1 MFVDAVGNVSAITE
15 APETIVCHVL
25 DGGESVQCG
34 EQIFSLPEDA
44 LGIGDW
50 EFWLYLGVYVFLV
63 LFAGEYSYICSSQLW
78 NAFSALNKS
87 KVNSDYANERQL
99 TLQYLFSSCYGRN
112 IMTFSVF
119 RDVSLIFWNLYFLLW
134 INRRKWR
141 LFCKSIAIVLHWHL
155 TFYLPNYVTSSASLR
170 YIRIWIDIPIVRRF

>member
-15 APETIVCHVL
+15 TPETIVCHVL

-63 LFAGEYSYICSSQLW
+63 LFAGEYSYICSSQSW
-78 NAFSALNKS
+78 SAFSALNKS
-87 KVNSDYANERQL
+87 KLIVITL
-99 TLQYLFSSCYGRN
+99 TKG
-112 IMTFSVF
+112 
-119 RDVSLIFWNLYFLLW
+119 
-134 INRRKWR
+134 K
-141 LFCKSIAIVLHWHL
+141 
-155 TFYLPNYVTSSASLR
+155 
-170 YIRIWIDIPIVRRF
+170 